1 MSGVTL
7 LEVGSEPGAVI
18 MNLDEMREQILR
30 LVALRHE
37 VERLRREFEAM
48 SGIEDPDFVN
58 ARAEVLNAI
67 DNMLAAIWRA
77 RRPYQEAYDAVDRQ

>member
-1 MSGVTL
+1 
-7 LEVGSEPGAVI
+7 
-18 MNLDEMREQILR
+18 MNVDEMREQILR

-37 VERLRREFEAM
+37 VERLRGEFEAM

-67 DNMLAAIWRA
+67 DDMLAAIWRA
-77 RRPYQEAYDAVDRQ
+77 RRPYQEAYDAVERQCSRTR

>member
-1 MSGVTL
+1 
-7 LEVGSEPGAVI
+7 
-18 MNLDEMREQILR
+18 
-30 LVALRHE
+30 
-37 VERLRREFEAM
+37 M

-67 DNMLAAIWRA
+67 DDMLAAISRA